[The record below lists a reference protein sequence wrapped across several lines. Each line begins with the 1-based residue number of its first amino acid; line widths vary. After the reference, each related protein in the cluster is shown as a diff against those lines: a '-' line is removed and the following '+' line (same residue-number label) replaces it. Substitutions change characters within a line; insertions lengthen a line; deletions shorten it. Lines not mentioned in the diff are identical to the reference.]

1 MKEIIEILTKRKETI
16 STMESCTG
24 GMVANEITNIP
35 GASEVFQL
43 GIVSYSNHM
52 KEKYGID
59 SKIIDQYTV
68 YSMEVAK
75 EMARL
80 ATVNG
85 ESDYGVGITG
95 TLNRQDPNNPT
106 DKMNMVYFAIYDQ
119 KEDTY
124 IEQTMSVSSFD
135 RVENKKMIMR
145 LLVMRLKD
153 YLIKSKVIV

>member
-68 YSMEVAK
+68 YSMQVAK

-106 DKMNMVYFAIYDQ
+106 DKMNMVYFAIYD
-119 KEDTY
+119 KEEDTY

-135 RVENKKMIMR
+135 RVENKKMIMK
-145 LLVMRLKD
+145 LLVMRLKT
-153 YLIKSKVIV
+153 LLEGK

>member
-1 MKEIIEILTKRKETI
+1 MKEIVELLIQRKETI

-35 GASEVFQL
+35 GASEIFQL

-52 KEKYGID
+52 KEKYGMD
-59 SKIIDQYTV
+59 PSIIEKYTV
-68 YSMEVAK
+68 YSMEVAR

-95 TLNRQDPNNPT
+95 TLNRQDQNNPT
-106 DKMNMVYFAIYDQ
+106 DKMNMVYFAIYDK
-119 KEDTY
+119 KEDLY
-124 IEQTMSVSSFD
+124 LEQTLSVSSLD
-135 RVENKKMIMR
+135 RVENKG
-145 LLVMRLKD
+145 LVMRL
-153 YLIKSKVIV
+153 IVMKLKECLNK

>member
-106 DKMNMVYFAIYDQ
+106 DRMNMVYFAIYD
-119 KEDTY
+119 KEEDTY

-153 YLIKSKVIV
+153 YLKQK

>member
-1 MKEIIEILTKRKETI
+1 MREIIEILTKRKETI

-52 KEKYGID
+52 KEKYGMD

-106 DKMNMVYFAIYDQ
+106 DRMNMVYFAIYD
-119 KEDTY
+119 KEEDTY

-145 LLVMRLKD
+145 LLVMRLKT
-153 YLIKSKVIV
+153 LLEGK

>member
-95 TLNRQDPNNPT
+95 TLNGQDPNNPT

-153 YLIKSKVIV
+153 YLNQK

>member
-1 MKEIIEILTKRKETI
+1 MMKEIVELLIQRKETI
-16 STMESCTG
+16 STMELCTG

-35 GASEVFQL
+35 GASEIFQL

-52 KEKYGID
+52 KEKYGMD
-59 SKIIDQYTV
+59 PSIIEKYTV

-106 DKMNMVYFAIYDQ
+106 DKMNMVYFAIYDK
-119 KEDTY
+119 KEDRY
-124 IEQTMSVSSFD
+124 LEQTLSVSSLD
-135 RVENKKMIMR
+135 RVENKG
-145 LLVMRLKD
+145 LVMRL
-153 YLIKSKVIV
+153 IVMKLKECLNK

>member
-1 MKEIIEILTKRKETI
+1 MKEIIEILIKRKETI

-52 KEKYGID
+52 KEKYGMD
-59 SKIIDQYTV
+59 STIIDQYTV

-153 YLIKSKVIV
+153 YLNQK

>member
-59 SKIIDQYTV
+59 SKIINQYTV

-80 ATVNG
+80 ATING
-85 ESDYGVGITG
+85 ESDYGIGITG

-106 DKMNMVYFAIYDQ
+106 DRMNMVYFAIYDQ
-119 KEDTY
+119 KEDAY

-135 RVENKKMIMR
+135 RVENKKMIVR
-145 LLVMRLKD
+145 LLVMRLKT
-153 YLIKSKVIV
+153 LLEGK

>member
-52 KEKYGID
+52 KEKYGMD

-80 ATVNG
+80 AIING
-85 ESDYGVGITG
+85 ESDYGIGITG

-106 DKMNMVYFAIYDQ
+106 DKMNMVYFAIYD
-119 KEDTY
+119 KEEDIY

-145 LLVMRLKD
+145 LLVMRLKT
-153 YLIKSKVIV
+153 LLEGK

>member
-52 KEKYGID
+52 KEKYGMD

-124 IEQTMSVSSFD
+124 IEQTMSVSSLD

-153 YLIKSKVIV
+153 YLNQK

>member
-52 KEKYGID
+52 KEKYGMD

-106 DKMNMVYFAIYDQ
+106 DRMNMVYFAIYDQ
-119 KEDTY
+119 KKDTY

-145 LLVMRLKD
+145 LLVMRLKT
-153 YLIKSKVIV
+153 LLEGK

>member
-1 MKEIIEILTKRKETI
+1 MMKEIVELLIQRKETI

-35 GASEVFQL
+35 GASEIFQL
-43 GIVSYSNHM
+43 GIVSYSNYM
-52 KEKYGID
+52 KEKYGMD
-59 SKIIDQYTV
+59 PSIIEKYTV

-106 DKMNMVYFAIYDQ
+106 DKMNMVYFAIYDK
-119 KEDTY
+119 KEDRY
-124 IEQTMSVSSFD
+124 LEQTLSVSSLD
-135 RVENKKMIMR
+135 RVENKG
-145 LLVMRLKD
+145 LVMRL
-153 YLIKSKVIV
+153 IVMKLKECLNK

>member
-1 MKEIIEILTKRKETI
+1 MKEIIDILINKKQTI
-16 STMESCTG
+16 SVMESCTG

-59 SKIIDQYTV
+59 SKLIETYTV
-68 YSMEVAK
+68 YSMEVSK

-106 DKMNMVYFAIYDQ
+106 DKMNMVYFAIYD
-119 KEDTY
+119 KNKNIY
-124 IEQTMSVSSFD
+124 VEQTLSVSSLD
-135 RVENKKMIMR
+135 REENKKLILR
-145 LLVMRLKD
+145 LLTMKLSSYLKE
-153 YLIKSKVIV
+153 K

>member
-52 KEKYGID
+52 KEKYGMD

-80 ATVNG
+80 ATING

-106 DKMNMVYFAIYDQ
+106 DRMNMVYFAIYDQ

-124 IEQTMSVSSFD
+124 IEQTMSVSSLD

-153 YLIKSKVIV
+153 YLNQK

>member
-52 KEKYGID
+52 KEKYGMD

-119 KEDTY
+119 KEDAY

-135 RVENKKMIMR
+135 RVENKKMIMK
-145 LLVMRLKD
+145 LLVMRLKT
-153 YLIKSKVIV
+153 LFKSKAR

>member
-1 MKEIIEILTKRKETI
+1 MKEIIDILINKKQTI
-16 STMESCTG
+16 SVMESCTG
-24 GMVANEITNIP
+24 GMFANEITNIP

-59 SKIIDQYTV
+59 SKLIETYTV

-106 DKMNMVYFAIYDQ
+106 DKMNMVYFAIYD
-119 KEDTY
+119 KNKNIY
-124 IEQTMSVSSFD
+124 VEQTLSVSSLD
-135 RVENKKMIMR
+135 REENKKLILR
-145 LLVMRLKD
+145 LLTMKLSSYLKE
-153 YLIKSKVIV
+153 K

>member
-1 MKEIIEILTKRKETI
+1 MKEIIDILINKKQTI
-16 STMESCTG
+16 SVMESCTG

-59 SKIIDQYTV
+59 SKLIETYTV

-106 DKMNMVYFAIYDQ
+106 DKMNMVYFAIYD
-119 KEDTY
+119 KNKNIY
-124 IEQTMSVSSFD
+124 VEQTLSVSSLD
-135 RVENKKMIMR
+135 REENKKLILR
-145 LLVMRLKD
+145 LLTMKLSNYLKE
-153 YLIKSKVIV
+153 K

>member
-52 KEKYGID
+52 KEKYGMD

-80 ATVNG
+80 ATING

-106 DKMNMVYFAIYDQ
+106 DKMNMVYFAIYD
-119 KEDTY
+119 KEEDTY

-145 LLVMRLKD
+145 LLVMRLKT
-153 YLIKSKVIV
+153 LLEGK

>member
-52 KEKYGID
+52 KEKYGMD

-106 DKMNMVYFAIYDQ
+106 DRMNMVYFAIYD
-119 KEDTY
+119 KEEDTY
-124 IEQTMSVSSFD
+124 IEQKMSVSSFD

-145 LLVMRLKD
+145 LLVMRLKT
-153 YLIKSKVIV
+153 LLEGK

>member
-106 DKMNMVYFAIYDQ
+106 DKMNMVYFAIYD
-119 KEDTY
+119 KEEDTY

-135 RVENKKMIMR
+135 RVENKKMIMK
-145 LLVMRLKD
+145 LLVMRLKT
-153 YLIKSKVIV
+153 LLERK

>member
-1 MKEIIEILTKRKETI
+1 MKEIIKILTKRKETI

-52 KEKYGID
+52 KEKYGMD

-80 ATVNG
+80 ATING

-119 KEDTY
+119 KEDIY

-153 YLIKSKVIV
+153 YLNQK

>member
-52 KEKYGID
+52 KEKYGMD

-85 ESDYGVGITG
+85 ESDYGVVITG

-106 DKMNMVYFAIYDQ
+106 DRMNMVYFAIYD
-119 KEDTY
+119 KEEDTY

-135 RVENKKMIMR
+135 RVENKKMIMK
-145 LLVMRLKD
+145 LLVMRLKT
-153 YLIKSKVIV
+153 LLEGK

>member
-1 MKEIIEILTKRKETI
+1 MMKEIVELLIQRKETI

-35 GASEVFQL
+35 GASEIFQL

-52 KEKYGID
+52 KEKYGMD
-59 SKIIDQYTV
+59 PSIIGKYTV
-68 YSMEVAK
+68 YSMEVAR

-106 DKMNMVYFAIYDQ
+106 DKMNMVYFAIYDK
-119 KEDTY
+119 KEDRY
-124 IEQTMSVSSFD
+124 LEQTLSVSSLD
-135 RVENKKMIMR
+135 RVENKG
-145 LLVMRLKD
+145 LVMRMIVMKLKEC
-153 YLIKSKVIV
+153 LNE

>member
-1 MKEIIEILTKRKETI
+1 MMKEIVELLIQRKETI

-35 GASEVFQL
+35 GASEIFQL

-52 KEKYGID
+52 KEKYGMD
-59 SKIIDQYTV
+59 PSIIEKYTV
-68 YSMEVAK
+68 YSMEVAR

-106 DKMNMVYFAIYDQ
+106 DKMNMVYFAIYDK
-119 KEDTY
+119 KEDLY
-124 IEQTMSVSSFD
+124 LEQTLSVSSLD
-135 RVENKKMIMR
+135 RVENKG
-145 LLVMRLKD
+145 LVMRL
-153 YLIKSKVIV
+153 IVMKLKECLNK

>member
-1 MKEIIEILTKRKETI
+1 MKEIIKILTKRKETI

-52 KEKYGID
+52 KEKYGMD

-145 LLVMRLKD
+145 LLVMRLKT
-153 YLIKSKVIV
+153 LLEGK

>member
-1 MKEIIEILTKRKETI
+1 MKEIIKILTKRKETI

-52 KEKYGID
+52 KEKYGMD

-106 DKMNMVYFAIYDQ
+106 DRMNMVYFAIYD
-119 KEDTY
+119 KEEDTY

-153 YLIKSKVIV
+153 YLNQK

>member
-52 KEKYGID
+52 KEKYGLD

-106 DKMNMVYFAIYDQ
+106 DKMNMVYFAIYD
-119 KEDTY
+119 KEEDTY

-135 RVENKKMIMR
+135 RVENKKMIMK
-145 LLVMRLKD
+145 LLVMRLKT
-153 YLIKSKVIV
+153 LLEGK

>member
-52 KEKYGID
+52 KEKYGMD

-106 DKMNMVYFAIYDQ
+106 DRMNMVYFAIYD
-119 KEDTY
+119 KEEDTY

-135 RVENKKMIMR
+135 RVENKKMIMK

-153 YLIKSKVIV
+153 YLKQK

>member
-1 MKEIIEILTKRKETI
+1 MMKEIVELLIQRKKTI

-35 GASEVFQL
+35 GASEIFQL
-43 GIVSYSNHM
+43 GIVSYSNYM
-52 KEKYGID
+52 KEKYGMD
-59 SKIIDQYTV
+59 PSIIEKYTV

-106 DKMNMVYFAIYDQ
+106 DKMNMVYFAIYDK
-119 KEDTY
+119 KEDRY
-124 IEQTMSVSSFD
+124 LEQTLSVSSLD
-135 RVENKKMIMR
+135 RVENKG
-145 LLVMRLKD
+145 LVMRL
-153 YLIKSKVIV
+153 IVMKLKECLNK

>member
-52 KEKYGID
+52 KEKYGMD

-106 DKMNMVYFAIYDQ
+106 DKMNMVYFAIYDK
-119 KEDTY
+119 KEDRY

-145 LLVMRLKD
+145 LLVMRLKT
-153 YLIKSKVIV
+153 LLEGK

>member
-52 KEKYGID
+52 KEKYGMD

-80 ATVNG
+80 ATING

-153 YLIKSKVIV
+153 YLNQK

>member
-52 KEKYGID
+52 KEKYGMD

-80 ATVNG
+80 AAVNG

-145 LLVMRLKD
+145 LLVMRLKT
-153 YLIKSKVIV
+153 LLEGK

>member
-52 KEKYGID
+52 KEKYGMD

-95 TLNRQDPNNPT
+95 TLNREDPNNPT

-119 KEDTY
+119 KKDTY

-145 LLVMRLKD
+145 LLVMRLKT
-153 YLIKSKVIV
+153 LLEGK

>member
-52 KEKYGID
+52 KEKYGMD

-68 YSMEVAK
+68 YSMEVAR

-119 KEDTY
+119 KKDTY

-145 LLVMRLKD
+145 LLVMRLKT
-153 YLIKSKVIV
+153 LLEGK

>member
-43 GIVSYSNHM
+43 GVVSYSNHM

-59 SKIIDQYTV
+59 FNIIHEYTV
-68 YSMEVAK
+68 YSIEVAK

-80 ATVNG
+80 ATING
-85 ESDYGVGITG
+85 ESDYGIGITG

-106 DKMNMVYFAIYDQ
+106 DKMNMVYFAIYDK
-119 KEDTY
+119 KEDRY

-153 YLIKSKVIV
+153 YLKQK

>member
-52 KEKYGID
+52 KEKYGMD

-80 ATVNG
+80 ATING

-124 IEQTMSVSSFD
+124 IEQTMSVSSLD

-153 YLIKSKVIV
+153 YLNQK

>member
-106 DKMNMVYFAIYDQ
+106 DRMNMVYFAIYD
-119 KEDTY
+119 KEEDTY

-135 RVENKKMIMR
+135 RVENKKMIMKLFLMMIFR
-145 LLVMRLKD
+145 
-153 YLIKSKVIV
+153 

>member
-1 MKEIIEILTKRKETI
+1 MKEIVELLIQRKETI

-24 GMVANEITNIP
+24 GMVANAITNIP
-35 GASEVFQL
+35 GASEIFQL

-52 KEKYGID
+52 KEKYGMD
-59 SKIIDQYTV
+59 PSIIEKYTV
-68 YSMEVAK
+68 YSMEVAR

-106 DKMNMVYFAIYDQ
+106 DKMNMVYFAIYDK
-119 KEDTY
+119 KEDLY
-124 IEQTMSVSSFD
+124 LEQTLSVSSLD
-135 RVENKKMIMR
+135 RVENKG
-145 LLVMRLKD
+145 LVMRL
-153 YLIKSKVIV
+153 IVMKLKECLNK